1 MQYTYGALF
10 IVSLVL
16 VALYFLL
23 VHKKQNEPFL
33 LVFFISVTLV
43 NLGYTLIALSDT
55 VEMALLA
62 NKVASLGQVVLPFCM
77 FMLISRRC
85 GFTLKKWAVGLFI
98 GLAAVMFFIV
108 ATTGYLDWYYVSAT
122 IEKVAGATVLKKE
135 YGPLH
140 PTNLIYVILY
150 FLGMIATLFIS
161 LRVHKGASQKHAI
174 SMLTIVL
181 GNIAMWCV
189 QKVIPWEFELLSVTY
204 LMSGGAFLAVWYM
217 LQDYVHKRDVPNYTP
232 AERERLGVEI
242 TSLSMEDKLV
252 RVLAVVKDDEPLAIR
267 ERQILE
273 LILANKRRR
282 EIAEELHLSE
292 NTVKTYT
299 RTLYSKLG
307 VTCREELYALL
318 LNG

>member
-10 IVSLVL
+10 VVSLVL

-23 VHKKQNEPFL
+23 VHKKQNEPYL
-33 LVFFISVTLV
+33 LVFFISLTLV
-43 NLGYTLIALSDT
+43 NLGYTLIAVSST

-62 NKVASLGQVVLPFCM
+62 NKVAYLGQVVLPFCM
-77 FMLISRRC
+77 FMLISRLC
-85 GFTLKKWAVGLFI
+85 GFALKKWVVGLLI

-108 ATTGYLDWYYVSAT
+108 ATAGYLDWYYVSAT

-140 PTNLIYVILY
+140 CTNLIYVVLY
-150 FLGMIATLFIS
+150 FVGMIATLILS
-161 LRVHKGASQKHAI
+161 LRIHKGASQKHAAI
-174 SMLTIVL
+174 MLTIVL

-204 LMSGGAFLAVWYM
+204 LMSGGAFLAVWCM
-217 LQDYVHKRDVPNYTP
+217 LQDYVHKRDIPNYTP
-232 AERERLGVEI
+232 AEKERLCVEI
-242 TSLSMEDKLV
+242 TSLSMEDKLA

-273 LILANKRRR
+273 LILGNKRRR
-282 EIAEELHLSE
+282 EIAEQLHLSE

-307 VTCREELYALL
+307 VSCREDLYALL